1 MNKSDGNT
9 YLDYL
14 LIRFITHSKLN
25 IMRRSYTAYILLAVF
40 VIGGLGYLIL
50 PYLRSKP
57 TPPAATTAPESVSAP
72 AFVKEGE
79 VTFLSGGKEI
89 KKIDVEIAE
98 NDAERAKGLMYRS
111 YMPDSVG
118 MLFIF
123 QDVQPQSFWMK
134 NTHISLDIIYVGPDK
149 KIVSIQ
155 KNARPFSE
163 ENLPSYGDV
172 QYVVEVNAGYTDLH
186 GIKVGD
192 SIQF

>member
-1 MNKSDGNT
+1 
-9 YLDYL
+9 
-14 LIRFITHSKLN
+14 
-25 IMRRSYTAYILLAVF
+25 MRKVNSAYILLAVF
-40 VIGGLGYLIL
+40 VIGGLGYLLL
-50 PYLRSKP
+50 PYLHSKP
-57 TPPAATTAPESVSAP
+57 APTISATASESAGAPS
-72 AFVKEGE
+72 FVKEGE
-79 VTFLSGGKEI
+79 VVFLSGGKKI

-98 NDAERAKGLMYRS
+98 NEAEQAKGLMYRP

-123 QDVQPQSFWMK
+123 QNAQPQSFWMK
-134 NTHISLDIIYVGPDK
+134 NTHISLDIIYVGADK

-155 KNARPFSE
+155 KNARPYSE
-163 ENLPSYGDV
+163 ESLPSYGNA

>member
-1 MNKSDGNT
+1 
-9 YLDYL
+9 
-14 LIRFITHSKLN
+14 
-25 IMRRSYTAYILLAVF
+25 MRKFNSAYVLLAVF
-40 VIGGLGYLIL
+40 VLGGLGYLVL
-50 PYLRSKP
+50 PYLRSEHVAP
-57 TPPAATTAPESVSAP
+57 VATTTATETAAVPS
-72 AFVKEGE
+72 FVKEGE
-79 VTFLSGGKEI
+79 VTFLSGGKKI

-98 NDAERAKGLMYRS
+98 NEAEQAKGLMYRP

-123 QDVQPQSFWMK
+123 QNVQPQSFWMK
-134 NTHISLDIIYVGPDK
+134 NTHIPLDIIYVDSNK

-155 KNARPFSE
+155 KNTRPYSE
-163 ENLPSYGDV
+163 ESLPSYGDV

>member
-1 MNKSDGNT
+1 
-9 YLDYL
+9 
-14 LIRFITHSKLN
+14 
-25 IMRRSYTAYILLAVF
+25 MRRFNSAYILLAVF
-40 VIGGLGYLIL
+40 VIGGIGYLVL
-50 PYLRSKP
+50 PYLRS
-57 TPPAATTAPESVSAP
+57 TSAP
-72 AFVKEGE
+72 PVASGNAGSANAPSFVKEGE
-79 VTFLSGGKEI
+79 VVFLSGGKKI

-98 NDAERAKGLMYRS
+98 NEADHAKGLMYRP

-123 QDVQPQSFWMK
+123 QNAQPQAFWMK
-134 NTHISLDIIYVGPDK
+134 NTHISLDIIYVGRDK

-155 KNARPFSE
+155 KDARPYSE
-163 ENLPSYGDV
+163 ESLPSYGDA

>member
-1 MNKSDGNT
+1 
-9 YLDYL
+9 
-14 LIRFITHSKLN
+14 
-25 IMRRSYTAYILLAVF
+25 MRRVNSAYILLAVF
-40 VIGGLGYLIL
+40 VIGGLGYLLL

-57 TPPAATTAPESVSAP
+57 AAPVATTATESSGGSV
-72 AFVKEGE
+72 FVKEGE
-79 VTFLSGGKEI
+79 VTFLSGGKKI

-98 NDAERAKGLMYRS
+98 NEAEHAKGLMYRS
-111 YMPDSVG
+111 YMPDSAG

-123 QDVQPQSFWMK
+123 QTVQPQSFWMK
-134 NTHISLDIIYVGPDK
+134 NTPISLDIIYVGPDK

-155 KNARPFSE
+155 KNARPYSE

-172 QYVVEVNAGYTDLH
+172 QYVVEVNGGYTDLH